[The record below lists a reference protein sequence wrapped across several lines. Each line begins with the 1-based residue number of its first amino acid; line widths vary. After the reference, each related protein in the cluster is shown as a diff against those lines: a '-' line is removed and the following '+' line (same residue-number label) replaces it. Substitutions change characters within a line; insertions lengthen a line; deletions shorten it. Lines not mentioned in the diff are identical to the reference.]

1 MLLRALQTK
10 RQIIEEANK
19 RLLVEKEISKKSI
32 ANSLKIMLEH
42 LTEREFNLNHVKKA
56 VNELIKKNKEDDNI
70 F

>member
-32 ANSLKIMLEH
+32 TR
-42 LTEREFNLNHVKKA
+42 LT
-56 VNELIKKNKEDDNI
+56 
-70 F
+70 